1 MHVAASRVIEECC
14 LSVLLVVVLLLLSG
28 CRIASRT
35 AADQHPM
42 SRAPAITYRLSVQQL
57 LHTCLSLSLSLC
69 LSVSFFLSLSLS
81 ITTTSFGILI
91 LSPVYIWL
99 CTSFPSLHLLPLFG
113 AYIHTCPGPLSSPRL
128 SGSTDLSRGGVL
140 PRKMVCSS

>member
-57 LHTCLSLSLSLC
+57 LHTCLSLSLC

-81 ITTTSFGILI
+81 ITTTSFGIFI
-91 LSPVYIWL
+91 LSPVYTWL
-99 CTSFPSLHLLPLFG
+99 CISFPSLHLLPLFG

-128 SGSTDLSRGGVL
+128 SGSTDLSRGGVF

>member
-57 LHTCLSLSLSLC
+57 LHTCLSLSLSL
-69 LSVSFFLSLSLS
+69 SVCLSLSS
-81 ITTTSFGILI
+81 S
-91 LSPVYIWL
+91 
-99 CTSFPSLHLLPLFG
+99 PSLSL
-113 AYIHTCPGPLSSPRL
+113 
-128 SGSTDLSRGGVL
+128 
-140 PRKMVCSS
+140 

>member
-99 CTSFPSLHLLPLFG
+99 CTSFPSLHLLPLFPVRRL
-113 AYIHTCPGPLSSPRL
+113 HTY
-128 SGSTDLSRGGVL
+128 L
-140 PRKMVCSS
+140 PRSFILSPPFRVH

>member
-57 LHTCLSLSLSLC
+57 LHTCLSLSLSLSVC
-69 LSVSFFLSLSLS
+69 LFLPLPLSLYNNDFFWHLHS
-81 ITTTSFGILI
+81 IPCLYLALHILPISPSPPPVRRLHTYLPRSFI
-91 LSPVYIWL
+91 LSPPFRV
-99 CTSFPSLHLLPLFG
+99 H
-113 AYIHTCPGPLSSPRL
+113 
-128 SGSTDLSRGGVL
+128 
-140 PRKMVCSS
+140 